1 MIKTHACYDPKLP
14 FPQDARIGE
23 GKGIDDEEGTHIPP
37 PGLVSFPVE
46 VEEDYKGR
54 YEVYAPA
61 YLKLKPQEERDA
73 LDQAAAAKEL
83 KRHARGVAQQKILS
97 LVDPTTGEPVGQT
110 LEEAQLSWINLSMIK
125 GIPGTPAELIAT
137 IEAQEAECQRL
148 RQVYKLI
155 KLDIEAGSMADTA
168 AIDADPRWSTS

>member
-1 MIKTHACYDPKLP
+1 MIKTHACYDPKKP
-14 FPQDARIGE
+14 FPQEARIGH
-23 GKGIDDEEGTHIPP
+23 GKQSADRTHIPP
-37 PGLVSFPVE
+37 AGLVSFPVE
-46 VEEDYKGR
+46 VEDDYKGR

-73 LDQAAAAKEL
+73 LDQVAITKEL
-83 KRHARGVAQQKILS
+83 KRHARGIAQQKILS